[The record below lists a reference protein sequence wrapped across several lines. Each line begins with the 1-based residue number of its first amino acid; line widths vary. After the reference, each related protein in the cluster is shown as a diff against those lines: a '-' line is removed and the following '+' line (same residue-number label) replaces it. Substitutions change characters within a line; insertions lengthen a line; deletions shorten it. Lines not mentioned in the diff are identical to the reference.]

1 MLGEPKKFTVAD
13 FERMQHDLI
22 NLAARRFQAIVR
34 KSRPVQ
40 HADLVDEF
48 LRWDARLLAESR
60 PGLVYEMW
68 ISFLPALVFP
78 PEWKGS
84 YTQEVLL
91 KILEDHPNPRA
102 LAAALERA
110 VRELETRL
118 PHRDA
123 WRWGVAHTLVL
134 RHPLGESKFNLPPIP
149 RGGDSTTVNASG
161 RQGGTGAS
169 WREILDLADWDRSV
183 MTNVPG
189 ESGDTERKHY
199 RDLLDDW
206 VAGRYHPLPFRR
218 K

>member
-1 MLGEPKKFTVAD
+1 
-13 FERMQHDLI
+13 
-22 NLAARRFQAIVR
+22 
-34 KSRPVQ
+34 
-40 HADLVDEF
+40 
-48 LRWDARLLAESR
+48 
-60 PGLVYEMW
+60 
-68 ISFLPALVFP
+68 VFP

-84 YTQEVLL
+84 YTQEVLF

-102 LAAALERA
+102 LAASLDRA

-118 PHRDA
+118 PHRDT

-169 WREILDLADWDRSV
+169 WREILDVADWDRSV

-189 ESGDTERKHY
+189 ESGDPESKHY

-206 VAGRYHPLPFRR
+206 IAGRYHPLPFSR
-218 K
+218 KAVEAAMEERIVLEPK